1 MFYHAAVLLL
11 FRPFLKARFTKS
23 YVSPLEVCRESA
35 NTISNLFAQHRQQYG
50 LDGIFTFQLHCLLTA
65 STIHIIKLPSISAT
79 SHLAAACNNFQDL
92 VKQNQRAM
100 GCLSILRDL
109 VTKWK
114 IVVPLE
120 VEAALYRDQDAPPT
134 LADNTPTTI
143 INVSMPAVMESNHES
158 SGIASGDG
166 ASTPTSIL
174 SSSSRPEKRDSRFT
188 SPPATSQ
195 ILPKRQ
201 RRTVPHLSESSST
214 DSPIKDAFG
223 QQTGNS
229 IQHQQDMIT
238 RYLFA
243 PCPNQPAPLLGPI
256 HTSTTHNGGD
266 GDEGEGDRWAE
277 ELNKVSL
284 GFDGLNFA
292 ADDGFDPFMGYRGD

>member
-50 LDGIFTFQLHCLLTA
+50 LEGIFTFQLHCLLTA

-201 RRTVPHLSESSST
+201 RLTVPHLSESSST

-229 IQHQQDMIT
+229 IQHQQDIIT

-256 HTSTTHNGGD
+256 HTSTSHNGGD